1 MSRRKCCNSGGY
13 SSLERWRRR
22 RLGYQ
27 PEECPAQIFGRWFDL
42 LSLIPFFSYAQG
54 DFVKGDGT
62 GGKSI
67 YEGYFDDENFEI
79 AHGGPGTLSMANG
92 TYLYA
97 TFYLAML

>member
-1 MSRRKCCNSGGY
+1 MSRRKCCSSGCY
-13 SSLERWRRR
+13 SSLEMEEDKT
-22 RLGYQ
+22 RL
-27 PEECPAQIFGRWFDL
+27 PAREVSCSDFRQMALLIFTH
-42 LSLIPFFSYAQG
+42 PVFSYAQG

-62 GGKSI
+62 GGKTI

-92 TYLYA
+92 TFLYV